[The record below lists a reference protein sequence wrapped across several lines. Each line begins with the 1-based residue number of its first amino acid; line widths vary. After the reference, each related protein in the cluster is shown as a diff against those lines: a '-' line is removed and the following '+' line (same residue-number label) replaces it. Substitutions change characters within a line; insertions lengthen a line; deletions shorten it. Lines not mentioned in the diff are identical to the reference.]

1 MAVDGAG
8 THTTSARVLAITV
21 AVAAR
26 SGVMSKRST
35 RAGGYR
41 FGCRTVTITRSP
53 SARASSVLEEMK
65 MPVLKPSR

>member
-1 MAVDGAG
+1 MAGDGSSAHPTG
-8 THTTSARVLAITV
+8 ARVFDVMV
-21 AVAAR
+21 AVAALN
-26 SGVMSKRST
+26 GVMSKRST

-53 SARASSVLEEMK
+53 SARANSVLEEMK